1 MTCRSCLSPSV
12 MTELHLGADGRGDAR
27 RGEVMSR
34 AQADDR
40 QAILALIDA
49 ETAAYFAKDFDAW
62 ARCWAQEAFV
72 RRFAWFAR
80 GGMLLNVGWSE
91 EAREQRKSMSAYPT
105 PNSSMR
111 QLARDQVNIRIGADM
126 AWVTFDQTAPST
138 GDPFDVPGLQHELRI
153 LERIDG
159 EWKIVCCGELQ
170 PEHDIVSYPLLQVD
184 ESGVVIWQNEACAEV
199 LWTGPFLTMRG
210 SRLRATDPASDA
222 RLKAAIRWA
231 SSADLYATRMAT
243 MASSSNSRVAAPVLL
258 ANPVDE
264 VVTVCWVSAQ
274 SQMILIS
281 LRDQAKA
288 RNAVAPAAIAFGIT
302 PAQARLAGL
311 IVDGKDVVEAAGV
324 LGISV
329 NTARTQ
335 LKRMFK
341 KTGSHN
347 QPTLVRAILMAAAP
361 PL

>member
-1 MTCRSCLSPSV
+1 
-12 MTELHLGADGRGDAR
+12 
-27 RGEVMSR
+27 MSR
-34 AQADDR
+34 AEEDD
-40 QAILALIDA
+40 QKAILALIEA

-62 ARCWAQEAFV
+62 ARCWAHEPYV

-80 GGMLLNVGWSE
+80 GGMLLNVGWAE
-91 EAREQRKSMSAYPT
+91 EAREQHKSMNAYPT

-111 QLARDQVNIRIGADM
+111 QLTRDNLNVRIGTDL

-138 GDPFDVPGLQHELRI
+138 GDPFDVPVLQHELRI

-170 PEHDIVSYPLLQVD
+170 PERDIVPYPLLQVD
-184 ESGVVIWQNEACAEV
+184 ESGVVLWQNEACAEV
-199 LWTGPFLTMRG
+199 LWTSPFLTMRG
-210 SRLRATDPASDA
+210 NRLRATDKASDA

-231 SSADLYATRMAT
+231 ASADLYASRMAT

-258 ANPVDE
+258 ASPIDE
-264 VVTVCWVSAQ
+264 VVSVCWVSAQ

-281 LRDQAKA
+281 LRDQEKS

-311 IVDGKDVVEAAGV
+311 IVDGKDVVEAATV
-324 LGISV
+324 LGISI

-341 KTGSHN
+341 KTGAHN

>member
-1 MTCRSCLSPSV
+1 
-12 MTELHLGADGRGDAR
+12 
-27 RGEVMSR
+27 MSR
-34 AQADDR
+34 MKADDHDS
-40 QAILALIDA
+40 ILALIEA
-49 ETAAYFAKDFDAW
+49 ETAAYFAKDFEAW
-62 ARCWAQEAFV
+62 ARCWAHEPFV

-80 GGMLLNVGWSE
+80 GGMLLNVGWDE
-91 EAREQRKSMSAYPT
+91 EAREQANSMRSYPT
-105 PNSSMR
+105 PNWSMR
-111 QLARDQVNIRIGADM
+111 QLVKDKLNVRIGADM
-126 AWVTFDQTAPST
+126 AWVTFDQTGPST
-138 GDPFDVPGLQHELRI
+138 GDPFDVAGLQHELRI

-170 PEHDIVSYPLLQVD
+170 PERDIVSYPLLQVD
-184 ESGVVIWQNEACAEV
+184 ESGVVLWQNSACAEV
-199 LWTGPFLTMRG
+199 LWTSPFLTMRG
-210 SRLRATDPASDA
+210 NRLRATDPGSDA

-231 SSADLYATRMAT
+231 SSASVYATRMAT
-243 MASSSNSRVAAPVLL
+243 MASSSNSHVAAPVLL

-264 VVTVCWVSAQ
+264 VVSVCWVSAQ

-281 LRDQAKA
+281 LRDQEKS

-311 IVDGKDVVEAAGV
+311 IVDGKDVVEAAAV

-341 KTGSHN
+341 KTGTHN
-347 QPTLVRAILMAAAP
+347 QPTLVRAILMAGAP
-361 PL
+361 SL